1 MPLCEKYS
9 HTKARFFVADFKVLI
24 RVFGFAEKA
33 ILHGSK
39 YDFMHENELAKI
51 VVSAAYNI
59 HSNLG
64 PGLFESVYETI
75 MEHELVTKHHL
86 YVVRQFPLPVT
97 WEGAKMELGFRAD
110 LLIENKLIVELKS
123 IESLAPVHYKQMLT
137 YLKLSGIKL
146 GLLINFNEELLKTG
160 IKRIINGSL

>member
-1 MPLCEKYS
+1 M
-9 HTKARFFVADFKVLI
+9 R
-24 RVFGFAEKA
+24 
-33 ILHGSK
+33 
-39 YDFMHENELAKI
+39 ENELSGI
-51 VVSAAYNI
+51 VISVAYKI

-75 MEHELVTKHHL
+75 MEHELKSKYNLNVT
-86 YVVRQFPLPVT
+86 RQYPIPVIWDGT
-97 WEGAKMELGFRAD
+97 KMELGFRAD